1 MTIFF
6 LTDSLSHW
14 NGYQIFAEISL
25 SHLSVISRDLCL
37 RCTMHQ
43 GLGLNAWMGNKKFAS
58 SDLTVIIRDPNERFT
73 GTDYRKVMLR
83 YHFVDSAA

>member
-1 MTIFF
+1 
-6 LTDSLSHW
+6 
-14 NGYQIFAEISL
+14 
-25 SHLSVISRDLCL
+25 
-37 RCTMHQ
+37 MHQ